1 MGLKNVFSTLS
12 STRQQQNRLIDNV
25 FGLLA
30 YFVKSL
36 IPPTPTYSFR
46 RLVFLGFFFALGTEV
61 IQVDE
66 AFLDLKVT
74 SA

>member
-12 STRQQQNRLIDNV
+12 STRQQENRLIDNV

-46 RLVFLGFFFALGTEV
+46 RLFFWGFFLPWE
-61 IQVDE
+61 
-66 AFLDLKVT
+66 LKSYRLMKLSST
-74 SA
+74 